1 MTTTTSNTPSGLGG
15 GGDPGEERDGGPGRG
30 RHDGPGGGRHDG
42 SGGGRH
48 GGPGRER
55 HDGPGNERHY
65 GSGGGRGGGSG
76 EGGDGRSGDGGGL
89 GGSGAAAVDGGFVE
103 ERGGVARTLR
113 DTRLIFLRYVR
124 QMLRNKVGVAFGLTQ
139 PLLYLVLFGPLLGK
153 IGGVQG
159 AGGGNTWRAFVPGIL
174 VQLALFGAGFVG
186 FGLIADLRS
195 GVVERLRVT
204 PVSRLALLLG
214 RVLRDTLLLV
224 VQAVMLL
231 ATSVVLGLRA
241 PLWGIAVGLV
251 FVALLALSI
260 ASLSYVL
267 AMATRVED
275 AFAPLLS
282 TVTLPLMLLS
292 GIILPMDMAPTWLD
306 AVSRCTPFR
315 YVVDAAR
322 AAFRG
327 DFSSPSV
334 LEGAAVTAVLVLVS
348 VTLGT
353 HRFRRENA

>member
-1 MTTTTSNTPSGLGG
+1 M
-15 GGDPGEERDGGPGRG
+15 GRG
-30 RHDGPGGGRHDG
+30 AAFAAEGFALGR
-42 SGGGRH
+42 
-48 GGPGRER
+48 
-55 HDGPGNERHY
+55 
-65 GSGGGRGGGSG
+65 
-76 EGGDGRSGDGGGL
+76 
-89 GGSGAAAVDGGFVE
+89 AV
-103 ERGGVARTLR
+103 R
-113 DTRLIFLRYVR
+113 DTRLIFLRYAR
-124 QMLRNKVGVAFGLTQ
+124 QRLRNKVSVVFGLTQ
-139 PLLYLVLFGPLLGK
+139 PLLYLVLFGPLLSRV
-153 IGGVQG
+153 GGVQG

-214 RVLRDTLLLV
+214 RVLCDTLLLV

-231 ATSVVLGLRA
+231 AAGVVLGLRA
-241 PLWGIAVGLV
+241 PLWGIATGVV
-251 FVALLALSI
+251 FVAALALSI

-275 AFAPLLS
+275 SFAPLLS

-292 GIILPMDMAPTWLD
+292 GIILPMSMAPAWLD
-306 AVSRCTPFR
+306 TVSRFTPFR

-334 LEGAAVTAVLVLVS
+334 LEGAAVTAALVVVS
-348 VTLGT
+348 VALGA
-353 HRFRRENA
+353 HRFRKENA

>member
-1 MTTTTSNTPSGLGG
+1 MATTTAGVFTGPDDEGS
-15 GGDPGEERDGGPGRG
+15 EGGPLGR
-30 RHDGPGGGRHDG
+30 PGGG
-42 SGGGRH
+42 
-48 GGPGRER
+48 P
-55 HDGPGNERHY
+55 
-65 GSGGGRGGGSG
+65 
-76 EGGDGRSGDGGGL
+76 GDGGGGESG
-89 GGSGAAAVDGGFVE
+89 GGSASGPGDVGASAV
-103 ERGGVARTLR
+103 ERSGLVRTAR
-113 DTRLIFLRYVR
+113 DTWLIFLRYAR
-124 QMLRNKVGVAFGLTQ
+124 QMLRNKVGVVFGLTQ
-139 PLLYLVLFGPLLGK
+139 PLLYLVLFGPLLSRV
-153 IGGVQG
+153 GGVQG

-231 ATSVVLGLRA
+231 AASVVLGLRA

-267 AMATRVED
+267 AMVTRVED

-292 GIILPMDMAPTWLD
+292 GIILPMSMAPGWLD
-306 AVSRCTPFR
+306 TVSRFTPFR

-334 LEGAAVTAVLVLVS
+334 LEGAAVTVALVAVS

-353 HRFRRENA
+353 RRFLRENA

>member
-1 MTTTTSNTPSGLGG
+1 MATTTA
-15 GGDPGEERDGGPGRG
+15 ERIGGPDEGG
-30 RHDGPGGGRHDG
+30 PVPGALEGPSPGGG
-42 SGGGRH
+42 
-48 GGPGRER
+48 
-55 HDGPGNERHY
+55 
-65 GSGGGRGGGSG
+65 
-76 EGGDGRSGDGGGL
+76 EGL
-89 GGSGAAAVDGGFVE
+89 
-103 ERGGVARTLR
+103 ARTLR
-113 DTRLIFLRYVR
+113 DTRLIFLRYAR
-124 QMLRNKVGVAFGLTQ
+124 QRLRSKIGVVFGLAQ
-139 PLLYLVLFGPLLGK
+139 PLLYLVLFGPLLSRV
-153 IGGVQG
+153 GGVQG
-159 AGGGNTWRAFVPGIL
+159 AGDGNTWRAFVPGIL

-214 RVLRDTLLLV
+214 RVLCDTLMLV

-231 ATSVVLGLRA
+231 AAGVALGLRA
-241 PLWGIAVGLV
+241 PLWGVVVGLV

-267 AMATRVED
+267 ALVTRVED

-292 GIILPMDMAPTWLD
+292 GIILPMSMAPGWLD
-306 AVSRCTPFR
+306 AVSRFTPFR

-327 DFSSPSV
+327 DFSSPEL
-334 LEGAAVTAVLVLVS
+334 LEGAAVTAALAVVS
-348 VTLGT
+348 VALGT
-353 HRFRRENA
+353 HRFRRENT